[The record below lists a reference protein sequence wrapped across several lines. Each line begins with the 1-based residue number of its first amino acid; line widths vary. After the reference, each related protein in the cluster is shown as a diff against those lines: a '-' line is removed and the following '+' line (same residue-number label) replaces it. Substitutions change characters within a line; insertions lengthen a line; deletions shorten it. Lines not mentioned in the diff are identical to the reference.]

1 MQRAKRLTKKEKK
14 TQDGGVRAAAG
25 AGQHQHRHIH
35 CTACGKHLDEE
46 QFEAGSATDSPGA
59 APEKSGGPEAQW
71 LTCDHGSSFAS
82 CTGCAERT
90 QALLAEHDRTNQPV
104 RTADAWH

>member
-1 MQRAKRLTKKEKK
+1 MAQRPKRLTKKEKK
-14 TQDGGVRAAAG
+14 AQAGGGAAPAAG
-25 AGQHQHRHIH
+25 GGHRHIH

-46 QFEAGSATDSPGA
+46 EFEAEPA
-59 APEKSGGPEAQW
+59 EALW

-82 CTGCAERT
+82 CAGCAERT

-104 RTADAWH
+104 RGAQAWH